1 MTTFAALT
9 ALLFVTGAPK
19 VERIDAKSAAAL
31 VDKGAATLVDVRE
44 EEEVN
49 AGMAKPAKWFPLSK
63 VKADPAAF
71 KEFLSKLPK
80 GKVIFYCEMGG
91 RAGQAAEAAAQAGY
105 TAANMGGLP
114 DWKAAGLP
122 TREKP

>member
-1 MTTFAALT
+1 MKTLAALC
-9 ALLFVTGAPK
+9 AVLVVTGAPK
-19 VERIDAKSAAAL
+19 VEKIDAKSAAAL
-31 VDKGAATLVDVRE
+31 VDKGTATLIDVRE

-63 VKADPAAF
+63 VKSDPAAF
-71 KEFLSKLPK
+71 KQFLGKLPK

-91 RAGQAAEAAAQAGY
+91 RAGQAAEVAAQAGY
-105 TAANMGGLP
+105 TAANMGGIS
-114 DWKAAGLP
+114 DWKDAGLP